1 MGHTH
6 QHDHGDSF
14 RRVSR
19 AFAVGVVLNVLFV
32 VIEAAFGFLSGSL
45 ALLADAGHN
54 LSDVLS
60 LLLAWGAHALSR
72 RRPTQRRTYGYRST
86 SILAALLNAL
96 ILVVAV
102 GAIAWEAVR
111 RFGNPQPVPAM
122 TVIVVAAIGL
132 VINGV
137 TAWLFFEGRK
147 RDLNLRGAYL
157 HMAADAGVSAGVVAA
172 GALIAA
178 TGFAWIDPVT
188 SLVIA
193 AVILIGT
200 WGLLRDSVDLAL
212 HAVPPGIDP
221 AAVEAYLAGLP
232 GVTGVHDLHIWG
244 MSTTDSA
251 LTAHIVKPDPADDDL
266 LLQRIAH
273 ELHERFGIEHM
284 TVQWERTD
292 LPRPCVGCE
301 AEEAGP
307 ADRAGGSG
315 KAMSR

>member
-1 MGHTH
+1 MAHTH
-6 QHDHGDSF
+6 HTHNHDHSHSF
-14 RRVSR
+14 DRVSR
-19 AFAVGVVLNVLFV
+19 AFALGVALNVLFV
-32 VIEAAFGFLSGSL
+32 AIEGTFGFLSGSL

-54 LSDVLS
+54 LGDVMS

-86 SILAALLNAL
+86 SILAALMNAL
-96 ILVVAV
+96 ILIVAV
-102 GAIAWEAVR
+102 GAIAWEAAR
-111 RFGNPQPVPAM
+111 RFQDPHPVPAI

-132 VINGV
+132 VINGI

-157 HMAADAGVSAGVVAA
+157 HMAADAAVSAGVVVA
-172 GALIAA
+172 GALIAF

-200 WGLLRDSVDLAL
+200 WGLLRDSVELAL

-221 AAVEAYLAGLP
+221 SAVEAYLAGLP

-251 LTAHIVKPDPADDDL
+251 LTAHIVKPDAKDDDA
-266 LLQRIAH
+266 LLQKITE
-273 ELHERFGIEHM
+273 ELHARFGIEHM
-284 TVQWERTD
+284 TIQWERSD

-301 AEEAGP
+301 ADAP
-307 ADRAGGSG
+307 PVASG
-315 KAMSR
+315 VSR